1 MAENLAGCC
10 RNYQHI
16 FMADTSFLG
25 EINRIEMSELN
36 DLYQE
41 VILEH
46 NKNPRNFRE
55 IADATRT
62 ADGNNPLCG
71 DALRVYVEME
81 NDKVKDVA
89 FKGSGCAISKASA
102 SMMTQAVKGKTR
114 EEAEVLFEEFH
125 KMVTGELDAEE
136 EENHLGKLKIFAGVL
151 EFPARVKCASLSW
164 HTLHAALN
172 EEETVSTE

>member
-1 MAENLAGCC
+1 
-10 RNYQHI
+10 
-16 FMADTSFLG
+16 
-25 EINRIEMSELN
+25 MSELS

-46 NKNPRNFRE
+46 NKNPRNFRA
-55 IADATRT
+55 IDDADKE

-71 DALRVYVEME
+71 DALRVYVKL
-81 NDKVKDVA
+81 DGDTVSDVA

-102 SMMTQAVKGKTR
+102 SMMTQMVKGRTR
-114 EEAEVLFEEFH
+114 EDAEVLFDEFH
-125 KMVTGELDAEE
+125 KMVTGELDTES

-164 HTLHAALN
+164 HTLNAALHGDDS
-172 EEETVSTE
+172 VSTE

>member
-1 MAENLAGCC
+1 
-10 RNYQHI
+10 
-16 FMADTSFLG
+16 
-25 EINRIEMSELN
+25 MSELS

-55 IADATRT
+55 IENADKIAE
-62 ADGNNPLCG
+62 GHNPLCG
-71 DALRVYVEME
+71 DQLKLYLAMDDDTVT
-81 NDKVKDVA
+81 DVA

-102 SMMTQAVKGKTR
+102 SMMTQVVKGKTR
-114 EEAEVLFEEFH
+114 EQAEALFGEFHRMVLGEMDEEAE
-125 KMVTGELDAEE
+125 
-136 EENHLGKLKIFAGVL
+136 ENSLGKLKIFAGVR

-172 EEETVSTE
+172 NEDAVSTE

>member
-1 MAENLAGCC
+1 
-10 RNYQHI
+10 
-16 FMADTSFLG
+16 
-25 EINRIEMSELN
+25 MSELS

-55 IADATRT
+55 IENADKT

-71 DALRVYVEME
+71 DALRVYVSME
-81 NDKVKDVA
+81 NDRVADIA

-102 SMMTQAVKGKTR
+102 SMMTQVVKGKTK
-114 EEAEVLFEEFH
+114 EEADVLFKEFRE
-125 KMVTGELDAEE
+125 MVMGEMDVET
-136 EENHLGKLKIFAGVL
+136 EENSLGKLKIFAGVR

-164 HTLHAALN
+164 HTVHAALN
-172 EEETVSTE
+172 GEETASTE